1 MLSMMVPLGATA
13 TRVCVCTCVHGPVC
27 VHAGVCLHMDL
38 CVHAHGPVCVCSL
51 AGLKGKALCSLV
63 SGEPGDQPIIELQD
77 GCRGLGVGV
86 GVGLGE
92 QGSCPRAAQPYPA
105 HMVIRVSVLPH
116 LSHTL
121 GCVCR
126 ARSLWG
132 AGLRGCPC
140 PQAGRECP
148 QARFWSQLPSCSS
161 EPQSSSRAQGRAPA
175 ADRKPRRLSASV
187 MGLILYS
194 LQET

>member
-1 MLSMMVPLGATA
+1 MMVPLGATA

-86 GVGLGE
+86 GVGLG
-92 QGSCPRAAQPYPA
+92 
-105 HMVIRVSVLPH
+105 
-116 LSHTL
+116 
-121 GCVCR
+121 
-126 ARSLWG
+126 G
-132 AGLRGCPC
+132 AGLLPQGCP
-140 PQAGRECP
+140 A
-148 QARFWSQLPSCSS
+148 LPGPHGHKG
-161 EPQSSSRAQGRAPA
+161 ERAASP
-175 ADRKPRRLSASV
+175 LSYPGV
-187 MGLILYS
+187 CL
-194 LQET
+194 